1 MTSADGPDI
10 DAGVQRDLDRFVA
23 GASSAHQRLLGAL
36 DSLGH
41 DTIAESSVAT
51 RRLGALI
58 DQADQQL
65 LVFDGADTAMD
76 PLTAMMVA
84 AMDSGDHGGA
94 GTVDDIADDTA
105 DDTGEIAGVST
116 AAVRRSIWALEM
128 AWSSTRHWDRAR
140 VEAVFIRWRAVEL
153 SHLELSDHI
162 DGLTAGLDSLP
173 GDYVREEL
181 RRLEMLWRARRPMGM
196 TTLPPA
202 VLALE
207 PAQRLGWFLG
217 RVDLDGVEPA
227 GIDPAGIDP
236 GGNDCDP

>member
-1 MTSADGPDI
+1 MSPADGPDI

-41 DTIAESSVAT
+41 DIIAESSIAT

-65 LVFDGADTAMD
+65 LVFDGADAAMD

-94 GTVDDIADDTA
+94 GTVDGAA

-140 VEAVFIRWRAVEL
+140 VEAVFMRWRAVEL
-153 SHLELSDHI
+153 AHLELSDHI
-162 DGLTAGLDSLP
+162 DGLTAGLDTLP

-181 RRLEMLWRARRPMGM
+181 RRSEMLWRARRPMGM

-227 GIDPAGIDP
+227 GIDPAGID
-236 GGNDCDP
+236 CDP